1 MILLVQPDFER
12 LQRIWLSKL
21 VKAWPPLTPT
31 NKSILSLYVSTVDRI
46 IRLDKG
52 QMQKAIESAL
62 VHDRCLKDDVIDA
75 LGRAKKQGIIPKG
88 RLARTA
94 THILENLVA
103 RMHYQAQAADRVRVD
118 QDALEVLNF
127 LNGWFR
133 SQREDHRKEQVGG
146 APAII
151 AQVLTELREPNV
163 VLWTAYHSQNQA
175 KVFNTKMKFLVID
188 ELGNLLPLPIRDV
201 RKPEDPEVRNYPIE
215 FAQGTEFVLEK
226 GDGTTV
232 SIAASNSD
240 RVIAISP
247 GYRFFDDD
255 GYVDKTITPADIAH
269 ILAHDPQHGPS
280 HVAEVAKEYKYWIIG
295 GLHKVE
301 EQACQGTLES
311 DLRLVPPDVSIHVE
325 IPGPDISP
333 WFQQVLRRYVHSV
346 GVNIDDIEQLVQKTS
361 SNEPP
366 RTNPPPPSST
376 PDIREEY
383 LLRLALWLACEFDLE
398 RIYVH
403 GLELDYIVRRID
415 ASDDDIDHEMDQ
427 EVHADLLAKA
437 VVANRAR
444 SVGIVSQ
451 PPDQYGLPARN
462 LIALIEV
469 CFLRAYPT
477 QPQGWI
483 TFEDLP
489 AFKPILDRGWFKDT
503 FNYQGQQVDYR
514 VAIVPVA
521 LFRIDPGGL
530 KFVGAGDASSA
541 VSFVFGYH
549 AP

>member
-46 IRLDKG
+46 IRLDKD
-52 QMQKAIESAL
+52 QMEKAIELAL

-75 LGRAKKQGIIPKG
+75 LGRAKEQGIVPKG

-103 RMHYQAQAADRVRVD
+103 RMHYQAQAGDRVRVD
-118 QDALEVLNF
+118 QDASEVLRF
-127 LNGWFR
+127 LNGWFK
-133 SQREDHRKEQVGG
+133 SQREDHRKEQAGG

-175 KVFNTKMKFLVID
+175 KVFDPKVIFLVID
-188 ELGNLLPLPIRDV
+188 ELGNLLPSPVRDV
-201 RKPEDPEVRNYPIE
+201 GKPGDPEVRNYPIE

-226 GDGTTV
+226 GDGTAV
-232 SIAASNSD
+232 SVAVSNSD
-240 RVIAISP
+240 RVIAISS
-247 GYRFFDDD
+247 GYQFFNAD
-255 GYVDKTITPADIAH
+255 GSVNEAIAPADIAH
-269 ILAHDPQHGPS
+269 ILTHDPQHGPS
-280 HVAEVAKEYKYWIIG
+280 FVAEVARAYKCWIIG
-295 GLHKVE
+295 GLHQVE
-301 EQACQGTLES
+301 EQTCQRTLES
-311 DLRLVPPDVSIHVE
+311 DLRLVPPDVAIHVE

-333 WFQQVLRRYVHSV
+333 WFQQVLRRYVKSA
-346 GVNIDDIEQLVQKTS
+346 GVNVDDIERLVQKVST
-361 SNEPP
+361 NEPP
-366 RTNPPPPSST
+366 RTNPPAPPST
-376 PDIREEY
+376 ADIREEY
-383 LLRLALWLACEFDLE
+383 SLRLAFWLACELHLE
-398 RIYVH
+398 RVYVH

-415 ASDDDIDHEMDQ
+415 VSDDDTDHEMDQ
-427 EVHADLLAKA
+427 EVHAGLLAKA

-444 SVGIVSQ
+444 GVGLVSR
-451 PPDQYGLPARN
+451 PLDQFGLPARS
-462 LIALIEV
+462 LIAFIKV

-503 FNYQGQQVDYR
+503 FNCQGRRVDYR

-521 LFRIDPGGL
+521 LFRIDPGDL
-530 KFVGAGDASSA
+530 KFVGAGDTTSA
-541 VSFVFGYH
+541 VSFVFGCN
-549 AP
+549 AE